1 MNFFRKLENLC
12 RYLNGILYATNARMK
27 KNSCIS
33 GNYIILS
40 DYIGFEDFL

>member
-27 KNSCIS
+27 KIRALVA
-33 GNYIILS
+33 IILFS
-40 DYIGFEDFL
+40 LII